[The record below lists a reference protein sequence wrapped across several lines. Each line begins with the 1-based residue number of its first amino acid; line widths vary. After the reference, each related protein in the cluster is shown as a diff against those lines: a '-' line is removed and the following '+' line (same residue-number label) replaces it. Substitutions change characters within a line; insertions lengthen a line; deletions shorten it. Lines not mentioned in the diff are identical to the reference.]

1 MERDNGGR
9 FLHGNQVARGN
20 RGNRKPK
27 YGNNNAMKH
36 GLYNRY
42 TGVLRSRGG
51 GLSIYN
57 NGVYL
62 GSLPEKYYH
71 TAETGE
77 LMIDILAVQCLV
89 EVFGLPDSLFGEPEY
104 VEYYE

>member
-1 MERDNGGR
+1 
-9 FLHGNQVARGN
+9 
-20 RGNRKPK
+20 
-27 YGNNNAMKH
+27 MKH